1 MFIKNKQIFF
11 SRAVPFCI
19 LTSSVQESVALHLT
33 QTGFSVSLTTSA
45 FFHFFFFFKLHLR
58 MSLPHTLYFNRLYS
72 AFVLYLKWLMMN
84 SRQETISIYFFLLI
98 HLRISL
104 HRGDGEKPQGT
115 FPVFVAVNAVELRN
129 STQSFV
135 AGTHFFRVF
144 IISFCECL

>member
-115 FPVFVAVNAVELRN
+115 FSCLCCSECCRVAELYPVFCCRDPFF
-129 STQSFV
+129 QGFY
-135 AGTHFFRVF
+135 HF
-144 IISFCECL
+144 IL